1 MAGQVPSVASS
12 VRRVHVQPD
21 RCHGCQTCMLACSL
35 SHEGQC
41 HLGLA
46 RVRVRKDMARFLFE
60 IRICQHCESPEC
72 LAACPTG
79 ALSLDERGV
88 VLMDDGVCTRCGLC
102 ADACPYDAIFYNAE
116 EDRYLK
122 CDLCAGRAEG
132 PLCVALCPTGA
143 LTVSEAGTGGEV

>member
-1 MAGQVPSVASS
+1 MAGETARAA
-12 VRRVHVQPD
+12 RRVRALSIAAD

-46 RVRVRKDMARFLFE
+46 RVRVRKDMERFLFE

-72 LAACPTG
+72 LAACPSG

-88 VLMDDGVCTRCGLC
+88 VLMDEGLCTRCGLC
-102 ADACPYDAIFYNAE
+102 MDACPYDAIFYSQEA
-116 EDRYLK
+116 DRYLK
-122 CDLCAGRAEG
+122 CDLCAGREEG
-132 PLCVALCPTGA
+132 PLCAALCPTGA
-143 LTVSEAGTGGEV
+143 LTVSASGTGGEV